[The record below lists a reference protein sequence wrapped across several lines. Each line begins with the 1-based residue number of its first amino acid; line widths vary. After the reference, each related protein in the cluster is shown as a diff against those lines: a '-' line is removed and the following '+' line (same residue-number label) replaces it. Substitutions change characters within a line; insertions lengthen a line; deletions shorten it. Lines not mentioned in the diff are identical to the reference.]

1 MAADQRP
8 TASDQ
13 HSLLDAL
20 PDPAV
25 VIDAVGRVERV
36 NAAAR
41 ALKAFADAEGRSVFE
56 LPAVRESMIGQRLL
70 GAMGAER
77 AVRFRTSLPFDET
90 HTVFETAIVAYGEGL
105 LITLHAA
112 EAPPDGTDLMSARVS
127 RGLIEAGL
135 ALSSAL
141 SLEHVLQ
148 VLVDVSR
155 ELLDARYAALGVVN
169 AERTGLAEFITS
181 GLTPE
186 QRARMGHLPF
196 GHGIL
201 GLLIRDARPIRL
213 KDLRDHPASAGVPR
227 HHPKMRSFLGVPVM
241 AKDRVFGNLY
251 LTEKIGAEEFSDAD
265 LALVK
270 TLAAQAAVAI
280 ENAQLRRERDRFF
293 AAASHELGNAVTGVK
308 VWARLLS
315 TRPPDDRAELVTG
328 LRQILSGAEH
338 ADRLIVDLLSLS
350 KLREGKLTL
359 GGREVDLCTIAAAAV
374 EQFQPEAELG
384 GIELILTVPEDPVVV
399 HTDPVRVRQILVN
412 LIANAV
418 KFTPA
423 GAEVR
428 VAVERLPDGHGAL
441 VVSDQGPGISPEDA
455 ARLFQPY
462 EQVLGVAQGRGTGLG
477 LSLSRQIARLM
488 GGELT
493 VSSEPGQ
500 GAVFRLELPVELP
513 EQE

>member
-1 MAADQRP
+1 MEAEANHQ
-8 TASDQ
+8 A
-13 HSLLDAL
+13 SLLDAF

-25 VIDAVGRVERV
+25 VIDAGGRIERV

-41 ALKAFADAEGRSVFE
+41 RLEAFAEAEGKSVFE
-56 LPAVRESMIGQRLL
+56 LPAVRETMIGQRLFGAL
-70 GAMGAER
+70 GAGR
-77 AVRFRTSLPFDET
+77 PIRFRTLLPHDASATEYSAT
-90 HTVFETAIVAYGEGL
+90 ITPHGEGV
-105 LITLHAA
+105 LITLHAL
-112 EAPPDGTDLMSARVS
+112 EAATARGADVLSARVS
-127 RGLIEAGL
+127 RGLIDAGL

-169 AERTGLAEFITS
+169 AERTGLSEFITS
-181 GLTPE
+181 GLTPQ

-213 KDLRDHPASAGVPR
+213 RDLRDHPSSVGVPQ
-227 HHPKMRSFLGVPVM
+227 HHPSMRSFLGVPVT
-241 AKDRVFGNLY
+241 AKDKVFGNLY
-251 LTEKIGAEEFSDAD
+251 VTEKIGADEFSEAD

-308 VWARLLS
+308 MWARLLA
-315 TRPPDDRAELVTG
+315 TRLPDDPAELTTG
-328 LRQILSGAEH
+328 LRQILTGAEH

-350 KLREGKLTL
+350 KLREGRLTL
-359 GGREVDLCTIAAAAV
+359 GARETDLDAVARAAV
-374 EQFQPEAELG
+374 TQFQPEAEVAG
-384 GIELILTVPEDPVVV
+384 VALTLRRAEAVVV
-399 HTDPVRVRQILVN
+399 VETDPVRTRQILVN
-412 LIANAV
+412 LIANAI
-418 KFTPA
+418 KFTPP
-423 GAEVR
+423 GRDVQ
-428 VAVERLPDGHGAL
+428 VGVEPVPGGGGAL
-441 VVSDQGPGISPEDA
+441 WVRDEGPGISADDA

-488 GGELT
+488 GGDLT
-493 VSSEPGQ
+493 VTSEPGS
-500 GAVFRLELPVELP
+500 GATFRLVLPAKMREEP
-513 EQE
+513 A